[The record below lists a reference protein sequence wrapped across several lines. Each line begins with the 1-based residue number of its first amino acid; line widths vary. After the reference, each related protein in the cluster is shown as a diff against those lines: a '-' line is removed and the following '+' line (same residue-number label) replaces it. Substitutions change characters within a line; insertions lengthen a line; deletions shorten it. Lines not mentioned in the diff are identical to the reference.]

1 MRESTL
7 KEGEKVRRTGEQA
20 QEGTEL
26 GMVKREDDEEVEGT
40 YGDRCCGV
48 RSI

>member
-26 GMVKREDDEEVEGT
+26 GMVKREDDEEVGGAQEEGS
-40 YGDRCCGV
+40 CGGC
-48 RSI
+48 RT